1 MWRRAPT
8 FLLGKVPE
16 ADAQMGVVDLL
27 IGNGQLIEEE
37 GHIEGGGQVGGG
49 GRGTS

>member
-16 ADAQMGVVDLL
+16 ADAQMSVVDLL
-27 IGNGQLIEEE
+27 IGNGQLIEGE
-37 GHIEGGGQVGGG
+37 GQVRGGGAY
-49 GRGTS
+49 